1 MLNFSHDK
9 SNYEEITPMSSIKK
23 FSVLALALA
32 ATSVF
37 AGPVVSY
44 TSFGSLPTANF
55 GGTGIPNDAV
65 AITQLSGGVTLGLT
79 ATPRFS
85 TPAVTNNGA
94 GTFQAVTGAFAA
106 GDNLAKWNFNF
117 FVGASSFTALDAF
130 TYRLFGDYNAA
141 VGDADTTYQDIS
153 FYLSQADSR
162 LTVNTIQNS
171 ENLGFG
177 TGFAE
182 FDPNVAGQYGFILAA
197 LQNGAEV
204 GRSAILVNVGAV
216 PEPASLALVG
226 AALLGLVASR
236 RRSRG

>member
-1 MLNFSHDK
+1 
-9 SNYEEITPMSSIKK
+9 MSSIKK

-55 GGTGIPNDAV
+55 GGTGIPNNAV

-117 FVGASSFTALDAF
+117 FVGASSSTALNAF
-130 TYRLFGDYNAA
+130 TYKLFGDYSAA
-141 VGDADTTYQDIS
+141 VGDADTTYADIS
-153 FYLSQADSR
+153 GYLTAADSL
-162 LTVNTIQNS
+162 LTSNTIQNS

-177 TGFAE
+177 TSFAQ
-182 FDPNVAGQYGFILAA
+182 FDPNVVGQYGFILAA
-197 LQNGAEV
+197 FQGSTEV
-204 GRSAILVNVGAV
+204 GRSAILVNVAEV

-226 AALLGLVASR
+226 VALLGVAGSM